1 MSYMFYYST
10 LVSIKL
16 SYWNTKE
23 VNNKKGMFNNSSY
36 LTELPDEVANWD
48 TSKVIDMS
56 YMFFFYNKLIKLTD
70 ITKWNSINVNT
81 IRGMFEKCESLRILP
96 DISSWNTSNVVD
108 MTQMLMDCYSLQY
121 LPNISLWD
129 TKNLSKKYGMFIL
142 CNKNLIIPDKFKQ

>member
-1 MSYMFYYST
+1 
-10 LVSIKL
+10 
-16 SYWNTKE
+16 
-23 VNNKKGMFNNSSY
+23 
-36 LTELPDEVANWD
+36 
-48 TSKVIDMS
+48 
-56 YMFFFYNKLIKLTD
+56 
-70 ITKWNSINVNT
+70 
-81 IRGMFEKCESLRILP
+81 MFEKFESLRILP